1 MLHTGGHIAAATRK
15 LARVRH
21 GVPVLMYHLVSDD
34 VPTGFR
40 KYTVTPRQFGGHVR
54 TLTKLGCQSISPDE
68 LWAARHLGHPLPRRP
83 VVITFDDGFR
93 DCLRH
98 AAPVLHAAGLR
109 ATMYVVAGLLGG
121 TSRWMAPEGL
131 ALPLVTSSQ
140 ARELEQAGIECQS
153 HSLTHKRLAELESP
167 EIARE
172 LSVSRRVLEDGA
184 GSRGAPSGV
193 PARIL
198 RRASHG
204 RSRRGGIPLGLQHA
218 RRQGACARRHARSAE
233 GQRRRTGASDRLL
246 CPPGDGPAP
255 GVPGS
260 RPTRM
265 AGSDDRAH
273 G

>member
-15 LARVRH
+15 MARVRH
-21 GVPVLMYHLVSDD
+21 GVPILMYHLVSDD

-131 ALPLVTSSQ
+131 DLPLVTSNQ

-172 LSVSRRVLEDGA
+172 LSVSRRVLEDELGHEVRHLAYPHGSFDERVTAAAAEA
-184 GSRGAPSGV
+184 GY
-193 PARIL
+193 L
-198 RRASHG
+198 
-204 RSRRGGIPLGLQHA
+204 
-218 RRQGACARRHARSAE
+218 SAFST
-233 GQRRRTGASDRLL
+233 RTGKALAHDDMLALPRVNVDGRERPINFLARLATGRHL
-246 CPPGDGPAP
+246 GYP
-255 GVPGS
+255 V
-260 RPTRM
+260 
-265 AGSDDRAH
+265 RAKSNS
-273 G
+273 GNP